1 MICTTVRRL
10 GSLVVMTSLCHFEQR
25 FVYFVSA
32 VKCHICTKQHKPF
45 TLFIFCIANRM
56 KFSFV
61 VVLLLGGATLL
72 PDPAMAFSMSMSS
85 SSQISDR
92 RAFLAKSVAVTA
104 ATVGLGQCP
113 PPPAFAADD
122 DFITTESGLK
132 YKVIKEG
139 NGTIPPPGATI
150 KAHYTGWLDGFDSP
164 KKFDSSRD
172 RNRPFQFRVG
182 AGQVIRGWDESFSTM
197 SVGERRQIIIP
208 PRLGYGKCPSA
219 KKGSK
224 RLFIVSPRRT
234 SETSSSMTNVHL

>member
-1 MICTTVRRL
+1 MATAHTSSRL
-10 GSLVVMTSLCHFEQR
+10 ENIETCVARQSTKKKQLRNDVTL
-25 FVYFVSA
+25 YKDLDFVSA
-32 VKCHICTKQHKPF
+32 VKCHTCKANTRL
-45 TLFIFCIANRM
+45 TLFLFCIANRM

-92 RAFLAKSVAVTA
+92 RAFLGKSVAVTA
-104 ATVGLGQCP
+104 ATVGLGQRL

-164 KKFDSSRD
+164 RKFDSSRD

-208 PRLGYGKCPSA
+208 PRLGYGKAPS
-219 KKGSK
+219 
-224 RLFIVSPRRT
+224 LRRKDKT
-234 SETSSSMTNVHL
+234 SF